1 MMKVKII
8 VLGKHDRGFIEDAI
22 NEYTK
27 RLQSVVDLEFVILK
41 EEHIHESEERVKIDE
56 GDKIIKAMAGEY
68 FTVLLDETGKEF
80 TSQQFA
86 QKIEQLRDFEGG
98 KIAFIIGGAL
108 GVSDDVKEA
117 VDMKVA
123 LSKMTFTHQM
133 VRVFLLEQ
141 LYRAFQILQGTGY
154 HKD

>member
-1 MMKVKII
+1 MKIKVIT
-8 VLGKHDRGFIEDAI
+8 VGKHDRGFIEEAI
-22 NEYTK
+22 AEYSK
-27 RLQSVVDLEFVILK
+27 RLQAVVDLEFVVLK

-68 FTVLLDETGKEF
+68 FSVLLDERGTEM

-117 VDMKVA
+117 VDMKLS